1 MDKQSVK
8 AASRLKVL
16 SCIHFKTSPIHL
28 KHHLICRTPL
38 FHHLFIYLFI
48 YLFISGSTGTTT
60 TASSAGSTTTGGGG
74 GQTISNLAK
83 PGTTATYGSS
93 RQPAVP
99 KITFVGSEK
108 VGGRNTGLTKVSELS
123 LPP

>member
-16 SCIHFKTSPIHL
+16 SYTFQNFTNTFNTSSNMQNTIVSP
-28 KHHLICRTPL
+28 
-38 FHHLFIYLFI
+38 FI

-123 LPP
+123 LPS

>member
-28 KHHLICRTPL
+28 IHHLICRTPL
-38 FHHLFIYLFI
+38 FHHLFI